1 MATEA
6 VLISLAPNVRFAPG
20 DIVMTTGVAELV
32 QQGRLNPTP
41 YLRRHLGGDWGDL
54 DEDDRRQNDAALASG
69 EDRLFSSY
77 QIDRDLKLWVITE
90 RDRSVTTLLLPNEY

>member
-6 VLISLAPNVRFAPG
+6 VFISPAPNVYFAPG

-54 DEDDRRQNDAALASG
+54 EGDDRRQNDAALASG
-69 EDRLFSSY
+69 EDHLFSSY
-77 QIDRDLKLWVITE
+77 QVNRDLKLWVITE
-90 RDRSVTTLLLPNEY
+90 WGRSVTSMLLPSEY

>member
-6 VLISLAPNVRFAPG
+6 VFISLAPNVRFAPG

-54 DEDDRRQNDAALASG
+54 EEDDRHQNDATLASG

-90 RDRSVTTLLLPNEY
+90 WDRSVTTLLLPSEY